1 MEESGDMVFTE
12 ILDNFIKILENIP
25 GNLKSMSMTLL
36 YFLSTIDIA
45 LTIYKNINNPD
56 FNYINWAKTKILK
69 VGFIVFAIKSY
80 EWFLTMVKDFFIS
93 IGTKG
98 LGLSLNSNNYF
109 NDPSAI
115 WDKGREIGGRVID
128 QLSWRPAT
136 YIFILLGLL
145 TYIGFFLLAMRII
158 ICWVEYYFLTGFSI
172 VFLPFG
178 ALDLGVEYYKNVF
191 KTIISCSIKLGVFN
205 MWLLICDKLMKS
217 IMVVEKKYDLD
228 AALVVCGT
236 VYILVAI
243 MLSMPSITTSLLTGS
258 PAVNAGAAMAGAT
271 GAIAGMTRGMGHAYR
286 GTKETVKGAVKGAK
300 IGANSIGG
308 SLGAPGSV
316 GNIVG
321 STFGGAVGA
330 IVGCSYAG
338 ARYGVFKEKAKDKQ
352 NNGNNGNNAS
362 VTSPSNN
369 SSSGG
374 NSSGGN
380 TSQAGSANSNGGSS
394 GSTPNQQSTT
404 SNSPGNN
411 GGTPSGSGQ
420 APSSNIQ
427 GATGSV
433 NTNAQTQVNAPNS
446 NGDTTTQP
454 SSSTNDAT
462 TTDNSN
468 IDSTQ
473 ATGTAQSSATN
484 TTTQPSSNTNDTTT
498 TDNSNIDS
506 TQATGTTQSSATNTD
521 TSTVT
526 NVSNS
531 TSSDSGNNVDNS
543 NNTNSLTNTS
553 STTSSDTG
561 SNSEKRGIKV
571 NGGEAGKLPDW
582 MEGDY

>member
-1 MEESGDMVFTE
+1 MVFTE
-12 ILDNFIKILENIP
+12 ILNNFVKILEKLP
-25 GNLKSMSMTLL
+25 GNLKSMCMTLL

-45 LTIYKNINNPD
+45 LTVYKNINNPD
-56 FNYINWAKTKILK
+56 FNYVNWAKTKILK
-69 VGFIVFAIKSY
+69 IGFIIFAIKSY
-80 EWFLTMVKDFFIS
+80 EWFLSMVKSFFLS
-93 IGTKG
+93 VGTKG
-98 LGLSLNSNNYF
+98 LGISLNGNNYF
-109 NDPSAI
+109 NDPSVI
-115 WDKGREIGGRVID
+115 WDKGREIGDLILDEVSGWP
-128 QLSWRPAT
+128 ST
-136 YIFILLGLL
+136 YVFILLGII
-145 TYIGFFLLAMRII
+145 TYIGFFMLSIQII
-158 ICWVEYYFLTGFSI
+158 ICWVEYYFLTGISI
-172 VFLPFG
+172 IFLPFG
-178 ALDLGVEYYKNVF
+178 ALDLGLEYYKNVF
-191 KTIISCSIKLGVFN
+191 KTIMSCSIKLCVFN
-205 MWLLICDKLMKS
+205 IWLLICDKLIKELL
-217 IMVVEKKYDLD
+217 VVNRGYELD
-228 AALVVCGT
+228 DALVVCGT
-236 VYILVAI
+236 VYILVVI
-243 MLSMPSITTSLLTGS
+243 MLSMPSLTSGLLTGS
-258 PAVNAGAAMAGAT
+258 PTMNAGAAMAGAT
-271 GAIAGMTRGMGHAYR
+271 GAVAGMTRGMGHVYR

-300 IGANSIGG
+300 IGASGG
-308 SLGAPGSV
+308 SRFLGGPGT
-316 GNIVG
+316 GLGIVG
-321 STFGGAVGA
+321 STVGGIGGA
-330 IVGCSYAG
+330 IVGGSYAG

-352 NNGNNGNNAS
+352 NNGNNAS

-369 SSSGG
+369 SSLGG

-454 SSSTNDAT
+454 SS
-462 TTDNSN
+462 
-468 IDSTQ
+468 
-473 ATGTAQSSATN
+473 
-484 TTTQPSSNTNDTTT
+484 NTNDTTT

-506 TQATGTTQSSATNTD
+506 TQATGTAQSNATNMD

-543 NNTNSLTNTS
+543 NNTNSSTNTS
-553 STTSSDTG
+553 STISSDTG

>member
-300 IGANSIGG
+300 IGS
-308 SLGAPGSV
+308 SV
-316 GNIVG
+316 GNGFLGGLGTTGGIIGNTVG
-321 STFGGAVGA
+321 GFAGA
-330 IVGCSYAG
+330 IVGGSYAG

-352 NNGNNGNNAS
+352 NNGNNNGNYVSA
-362 VTSPSNN
+362 TPPSNN

-380 TSQAGSANSNGGSS
+380 TSQAGSASNNGGSS

-404 SNSPGNN
+404 SNSSGN
-411 GGTPSGSGQ
+411 GGGPSGNGQ
-420 APSSNIQ
+420 TPSSNIQ
-427 GATGSV
+427 GTTGSV
-433 NTNAQTQVNAPNS
+433 NTSAQIQANAPS
-446 NGDTTTQP
+446 STGDTSNTQ
-454 SSSTNDAT
+454 SVAS
-462 TTDNSN
+462 
-468 IDSTQ
+468 
-473 ATGTAQSSATN
+473 TN
-484 TTTQPSSNTNDTTT
+484 TTTIDSSNA
-498 TDNSNIDS
+498 DS
-506 TQATGTTQSSATNTD
+506 TQINEGTQSSANDMSTDTNSVNNVNASNTGNDTTASSVSNTSTNTN
-521 TSTVT
+521 S
-526 NVSNS
+526 VSDNN
-531 TSSDSGNNVDNS
+531 TGNNIDNS
-543 NNTNSLTNTS
+543 NNTNSRVDASSENTTTTDIGDS
-553 STTSSDTG
+553 SG
-561 SNSEKRGIKV
+561 KRGIKV

>member
-1 MEESGDMVFTE
+1 MEESGDMVFNE
-12 ILDNFIKILENIP
+12 ILDNFIKILEKIP

-45 LTIYKNINNPD
+45 LTVYKNINNPD
-56 FNYINWAKTKILK
+56 FNYINWAKTKILN
-69 VGFIVFAIKSY
+69 VGFIIFAIKSY
-80 EWFLTMVKDFFIS
+80 EWFLNMVKDFFLS

-98 LGLSLNSNNYF
+98 LGLSFNTNNYF

-115 WDKGREIGGRVID
+115 WDKGREIGGLIIK
-128 QLSWRPAT
+128 QLSWKPAT
-136 YIFILLGLL
+136 YIFILLSLL
-145 TYIGFFLLAMRII
+145 TYIGFFILAMRII
-158 ICWVEYYFLTGFSI
+158 ICWVEYYFLTGISI
-172 VFLPFG
+172 IFLPFG
-178 ALDLGVEYYKNVF
+178 ALDLGLEYYKNVF
-191 KTIISCSIKLGVFN
+191 KTIMSCSIKLCVFN
-205 MWLLICDKLMKS
+205 MWLLICNKLMQS
-217 IMVVEKKYDLD
+217 IMVTGKKYDLD
-228 AALVVCGT
+228 ASLVVCGT
-236 VYILVAI
+236 IYVLVAI
-243 MLSMPSITTSLLTGS
+243 MLSMPSITTGLLTGS

-330 IVGCSYAG
+330 IVGGSYAG

-352 NNGNNGNNAS
+352 NNGNNAS

-380 TSQAGSANSNGGSS
+380 TSQAGSANNNGGSS

-462 TTDNSN
+462 TVDNSN

-473 ATGTAQSSATN
+473 ATGTA
-484 TTTQPSSNTNDTTT
+484 
-498 TDNSNIDS
+498 
-506 TQATGTTQSSATNTD
+506 QSSATNTD

-543 NNTNSLTNTS
+543 NNTNSSTNTS
-553 STTSSDTG
+553 LTTSSDTG

>member
-300 IGANSIGG
+300 IGS
-308 SLGAPGSV
+308 SV
-316 GNIVG
+316 GNGFLGGLGTTGGIIGNTVG
-321 STFGGAVGA
+321 GFAGA
-330 IVGCSYAG
+330 IVGGSYAG

-352 NNGNNGNNAS
+352 NNGNNNGNYVSA
-362 VTSPSNN
+362 TPPSNN

-380 TSQAGSANSNGGSS
+380 TSQAGSASNNGGSS
-394 GSTPNQQSTT
+394 GGTPNQQSTT
-404 SNSPGNN
+404 SNSSGN
-411 GGTPSGSGQ
+411 GGGPSGNGQ
-420 APSSNIQ
+420 TPSSNIQ
-427 GATGSV
+427 GTTGSV
-433 NTNAQTQVNAPNS
+433 NTSAQIQANAPS
-446 NGDTTTQP
+446 STGDTSNTQ
-454 SSSTNDAT
+454 SVAS
-462 TTDNSN
+462 
-468 IDSTQ
+468 
-473 ATGTAQSSATN
+473 TN
-484 TTTQPSSNTNDTTT
+484 TTTIDSSNA
-498 TDNSNIDS
+498 DS
-506 TQATGTTQSSATNTD
+506 TQINGGTQSSANDMSTDTNSVNNVNTSTTGNDTTASSVSNTSTNTN
-521 TSTVT
+521 S
-526 NVSNS
+526 VSDNN
-531 TSSDSGNNVDNS
+531 TGNNIDNS
-543 NNTNSLTNTS
+543 NNTNLTVDASSENTTTTDIGDS
-553 STTSSDTG
+553 SG
-561 SNSEKRGIKV
+561 KRGIKV

>member
-271 GAIAGMTRGMGHAYR
+271 GAIAGLTRGMGHAYR

-300 IGANSIGG
+300 IGS
-308 SLGAPGSV
+308 SV
-316 GNIVG
+316 GNGFLGGLGTTGGIIGNTVG
-321 STFGGAVGA
+321 GFAGA
-330 IVGCSYAG
+330 IVGGSYAG

-352 NNGNNGNNAS
+352 NNGNNNGNYVSA
-362 VTSPSNN
+362 TPPSNN

-380 TSQAGSANSNGGSS
+380 TSQAGSASNNGGSS

-404 SNSPGNN
+404 SNSSGN
-411 GGTPSGSGQ
+411 GGGPSGNGQ
-420 APSSNIQ
+420 TPSSNIQ
-427 GATGSV
+427 GTTGSV
-433 NTNAQTQVNAPNS
+433 NTSAQIQANAPS
-446 NGDTTTQP
+446 SIGDTSNTQ
-454 SSSTNDAT
+454 SVAS
-462 TTDNSN
+462 
-468 IDSTQ
+468 
-473 ATGTAQSSATN
+473 TN
-484 TTTQPSSNTNDTTT
+484 TTTIDSSNA
-498 TDNSNIDS
+498 DS
-506 TQATGTTQSSATNTD
+506 TQINGATQSSANDMSTDTNSVNNVNASTNTSSTGND
-521 TSTVT
+521 TTASSVSNTSTNT
-526 NVSNS
+526 NSVSDNN
-531 TSSDSGNNVDNS
+531 TGNNIDNS
-543 NNTNSLTNTS
+543 NNTNSRVDASSENTTTTDIGDS
-553 STTSSDTG
+553 SG
-561 SNSEKRGIKV
+561 KRGIKV

>member
-300 IGANSIGG
+300 IGS
-308 SLGAPGSV
+308 SV
-316 GNIVG
+316 GNGFLGGLGTTGGIIGNTVG
-321 STFGGAVGA
+321 GFAGA
-330 IVGCSYAG
+330 IVGGSYAG

-352 NNGNNGNNAS
+352 NNGNNNGNYVSA
-362 VTSPSNN
+362 TPPSNN

-380 TSQAGSANSNGGSS
+380 TSQAGSASNNGGSS

-404 SNSPGNN
+404 SNSSGN
-411 GGTPSGSGQ
+411 GGGPSGNGQ
-420 APSSNIQ
+420 TPSSNIQ
-427 GATGSV
+427 GTTGSI
-433 NTNAQTQVNAPNS
+433 NTNAQTQVNTPS
-446 NGDTTTQP
+446 STGDTSNTQ
-454 SSSTNDAT
+454 SVAS
-462 TTDNSN
+462 
-468 IDSTQ
+468 
-473 ATGTAQSSATN
+473 TN
-484 TTTQPSSNTNDTTT
+484 TTTIDSSNT
-498 TDNSNIDS
+498 DS
-506 TQATGTTQSSATNTD
+506 TQISRATQSSVNNTSTNTSTDTGTTTG
-521 TSTVT
+521 TSNRTL
-526 NVSNS
+526 
-531 TSSDSGNNVDNS
+531 SDSGAVNNNS
-543 NNTNSLTNTS
+543 P
-553 STTSSDTG
+553 DTG
-561 SNSEKRGIKV
+561 EDSGKRGVKV

-582 MEGDY
+582 MDGDY

>member
-178 ALDLGVEYYKNVF
+178 TLDLGVEYYKNVF

-258 PAVNAGAAMAGAT
+258 PALNAGATMAGAT

-300 IGANSIGG
+300 IGS
-308 SLGAPGSV
+308 SV
-316 GNIVG
+316 GNGFLGGLGTTGGIIGNTVG
-321 STFGGAVGA
+321 GFAGA
-330 IVGCSYAG
+330 IVGGSYAG

-352 NNGNNGNNAS
+352 NNGNNSGNYVSA
-362 VTSPSNN
+362 TPPSNN

-380 TSQAGSANSNGGSS
+380 TSQAGSASNNGGSS

-404 SNSPGNN
+404 SSSSGN
-411 GGTPSGSGQ
+411 GGGPSGNGQ
-420 APSSNIQ
+420 TPSSNIQ
-427 GATGSV
+427 GTTGSV
-433 NTNAQTQVNAPNS
+433 NTSAQIQANAPS
-446 NGDTTTQP
+446 STGDTSNTQ
-454 SSSTNDAT
+454 SVAS
-462 TTDNSN
+462 
-468 IDSTQ
+468 
-473 ATGTAQSSATN
+473 TN
-484 TTTQPSSNTNDTTT
+484 TTTIDSSNA
-498 TDNSNIDS
+498 DS
-506 TQATGTTQSSATNTD
+506 TQINEGTQSSANDMSTDTNSVNNVNTSTTGNDTTASSVSNTSTNTN
-521 TSTVT
+521 S
-526 NVSNS
+526 VSDNN
-531 TSSDSGNNVDNS
+531 TGNNIDNS
-543 NNTNSLTNTS
+543 NNTNSTVDASSENTTTTDIGDS
-553 STTSSDTG
+553 SG
-561 SNSEKRGIKV
+561 KRGIKV

>member
-1 MEESGDMVFTE
+1 MVFTE
-12 ILDNFIKILENIP
+12 ILNNFVKILEKLP
-25 GNLKSMSMTLL
+25 GNLKSMCMTLL

-45 LTIYKNINNPD
+45 LTVYKNINNPD
-56 FNYINWAKTKILK
+56 FNYVNWAKTKILK
-69 VGFIVFAIKSY
+69 IGFIIFAIKSY
-80 EWFLTMVKDFFIS
+80 EWFLSMVKSFFLS
-93 IGTKG
+93 VGTKG
-98 LGLSLNSNNYF
+98 LGISLNGNNYF
-109 NDPSAI
+109 NDPSVI
-115 WDKGREIGGRVID
+115 WDKGREIGDLILDEVSGWP
-128 QLSWRPAT
+128 ST
-136 YIFILLGLL
+136 YVFILLGII
-145 TYIGFFLLAMRII
+145 TYIGFFMLSIQII
-158 ICWVEYYFLTGFSI
+158 ICWVEYYFLTGISI
-172 VFLPFG
+172 IFLPFG
-178 ALDLGVEYYKNVF
+178 ALDLGLEYYKNVF
-191 KTIISCSIKLGVFN
+191 KTIMSCSIKLCVFN
-205 MWLLICDKLMKS
+205 IWLLICDKLIKELL
-217 IMVVEKKYDLD
+217 VVNRGYELD
-228 AALVVCGT
+228 DALVVCGT
-236 VYILVAI
+236 VYILVVI
-243 MLSMPSITTSLLTGS
+243 MLSMPSLTSGLLTGS
-258 PAVNAGAAMAGAT
+258 PTMNAGAAMAGAT
-271 GAIAGMTRGMGHAYR
+271 GAVAGMTRGMGHVYR

-300 IGANSIGG
+300 IGASGG
-308 SLGAPGSV
+308 SRFLGGPGT
-316 GNIVG
+316 GLGIVG
-321 STFGGAVGA
+321 STVGGIGGA
-330 IVGCSYAG
+330 IVGGSYAG

-352 NNGNNGNNAS
+352 NNGNNAS

-369 SSSGG
+369 SSLGG

-433 NTNAQTQVNAPNS
+433 NTNAQTQVNTPNS

-462 TTDNSN
+462 TVDNSN

-473 ATGTAQSSATN
+473 ATGTAQNSTTN

-506 TQATGTTQSSATNTD
+506 TQATGTAQSNATNMD

-543 NNTNSLTNTS
+543 NNTNSSTNTS

>member
-45 LTIYKNINNPD
+45 LTIYKNINNPE

-80 EWFLTMVKDFFIS
+80 EWFLTMVKDFFLS

-300 IGANSIGG
+300 IGS
-308 SLGAPGSV
+308 SV
-316 GNIVG
+316 GNGFLGGLGTTGGIIGNTVG
-321 STFGGAVGA
+321 GFAGA
-330 IVGCSYAG
+330 IVGGSYAG

-352 NNGNNGNNAS
+352 NNGSNNGNYVS
-362 VTSPSNN
+362 VTPPSNN

-380 TSQAGSANSNGGSS
+380 TSQSGNNGSNSGGNSGSS
-394 GSTPNQQSTT
+394 SNQQNTT

-411 GGTPSGSGQ
+411 GGTPS
-420 APSSNIQ
+420 SNIQ
-427 GATGSV
+427 GATGSI

-446 NGDTTTQP
+446 TVDASNTQ
-454 SSSTNDAT
+454 SVAS
-462 TTDNSN
+462 
-468 IDSTQ
+468 
-473 ATGTAQSSATN
+473 TN
-484 TTTQPSSNTNDTTT
+484 TTTIDSSN
-498 TDNSNIDS
+498 SNS
-506 TQATGTTQSSATNTD
+506 TQTSGATQSSANDISSGTNSVNNVNTSTNTSNTGND
-521 TSTVT
+521 TTSSSVSNTSTNT
-526 NVSNS
+526 NSVSDNN
-531 TSSDSGNNVDNS
+531 TGNNIDNS
-543 NNTNSLTNTS
+543 NNTNSTVDASSENTTTTDIGDS
-553 STTSSDTG
+553 SG
-561 SNSEKRGIKV
+561 KRGIKV

>member
-80 EWFLTMVKDFFIS
+80 EWFLTMVKDFFLS

-217 IMVVEKKYDLD
+217 IMVVEKKYDLA

-330 IVGCSYAG
+330 IVGGSYAG

-352 NNGNNGNNAS
+352 NNGNNSGNYVS
-362 VTSPSNN
+362 TTPPSNN

-380 TSQAGSANSNGGSS
+380 TSQAGSASNNGGSS

-404 SNSPGNN
+404 SNSSGN
-411 GGTPSGSGQ
+411 GGGPSGNGQ
-420 APSSNIQ
+420 TPSSNIQ

-433 NTNAQTQVNAPNS
+433 NTSAQIQANAPS
-446 NGDTTTQP
+446 STGDTSNTQ
-454 SSSTNDAT
+454 SVASTNNT
-462 TTDNSN
+462 TIDSSN
-468 IDSTQ
+468 ADSTQ
-473 ATGTAQSSATN
+473 ING
-484 TTTQPSSNTNDTTT
+484 
-498 TDNSNIDS
+498 
-506 TQATGTTQSSATNTD
+506 GTQSSANDMSTD
-521 TSTVT
+521 TNSVNNVNTSTT
-526 NVSNS
+526 GNDTTASSVSNTS
-531 TSSDSGNNVDNS
+531 TNSNSVSDNNTGNNIDNS
-543 NNTNSLTNTS
+543 NNTNSTVDASSENTTTTDIGDS
-553 STTSSDTG
+553 SG
-561 SNSEKRGIKV
+561 KRGIKV

>member
-300 IGANSIGG
+300 IGS
-308 SLGAPGSV
+308 SV
-316 GNIVG
+316 GNGFLGGLGTTGGIIGNTVG
-321 STFGGAVGA
+321 GFAGA
-330 IVGCSYAG
+330 IVGGSYAG

-352 NNGNNGNNAS
+352 NNGNNSGNYVPA
-362 VTSPSNN
+362 TPPSNN

-380 TSQAGSANSNGGSS
+380 TSQAGSASNNGGSS
-394 GSTPNQQSTT
+394 GGTPNQQSTT
-404 SNSPGNN
+404 SNSSGN
-411 GGTPSGSGQ
+411 GGGPSGNGQ
-420 APSSNIQ
+420 TPSSNIQ
-427 GATGSV
+427 GTTGSV
-433 NTNAQTQVNAPNS
+433 NTSAQIQANAPS
-446 NGDTTTQP
+446 STGDTSNTQ
-454 SSSTNDAT
+454 SVAS
-462 TTDNSN
+462 
-468 IDSTQ
+468 
-473 ATGTAQSSATN
+473 TN
-484 TTTQPSSNTNDTTT
+484 TTTIDSSNA
-498 TDNSNIDS
+498 DS
-506 TQATGTTQSSATNTD
+506 TQINGATQSSANDMSTDTNSVNNVNTSTTGNDTTASSVSNTSTNTN
-521 TSTVT
+521 S
-526 NVSNS
+526 VSDNN
-531 TSSDSGNNVDNS
+531 TGNNIDNS
-543 NNTNSLTNTS
+543 NNTNSRVDASSENTTTTDIGDS
-553 STTSSDTG
+553 SG
-561 SNSEKRGIKV
+561 KRGIKV

>member
-300 IGANSIGG
+300 IGS
-308 SLGAPGSV
+308 SV
-316 GNIVG
+316 GNGFLGGLGTTGGIIGNTVG
-321 STFGGAVGA
+321 GFAGA
-330 IVGCSYAG
+330 IVGGSYAG

-352 NNGNNGNNAS
+352 NNGNNNGNYVSA
-362 VTSPSNN
+362 TPPSNN

-380 TSQAGSANSNGGSS
+380 TSQAGSASNNGGSS

-404 SNSPGNN
+404 SNSSGN
-411 GGTPSGSGQ
+411 GGGPSGNGQ
-420 APSSNIQ
+420 TPSSNIQ
-427 GATGSV
+427 GTIGSV
-433 NTNAQTQVNAPNS
+433 NTSAQIQANAPS
-446 NGDTTTQP
+446 STGDTSNTQ
-454 SSSTNDAT
+454 SVAS
-462 TTDNSN
+462 
-468 IDSTQ
+468 
-473 ATGTAQSSATN
+473 TN
-484 TTTQPSSNTNDTTT
+484 TTTIDSSNA
-498 TDNSNIDS
+498 DS
-506 TQATGTTQSSATNTD
+506 TQINGGTQSSANDMSTDTNSVNNINTSTTGNDTTASSVSNTSTNTN
-521 TSTVT
+521 S
-526 NVSNS
+526 VSDNN
-531 TSSDSGNNVDNS
+531 TGNNIDNS
-543 NNTNSLTNTS
+543 NNTNSRVDASSENTTTTDIGDS
-553 STTSSDTG
+553 SG
-561 SNSEKRGIKV
+561 KRGIKV

>member
-300 IGANSIGG
+300 IGS
-308 SLGAPGSV
+308 SV
-316 GNIVG
+316 GNGFLGGLGTTGGIIGNTVG
-321 STFGGAVGA
+321 GFAGA
-330 IVGCSYAG
+330 IVGGSYAG

-352 NNGNNGNNAS
+352 NNGNNSGNYVSA
-362 VTSPSNN
+362 TPPSNN

-380 TSQAGSANSNGGSS
+380 TSQAGSASNNGGSS

-404 SNSPGNN
+404 SNSSGN
-411 GGTPSGSGQ
+411 GGGPSGNGQ
-420 APSSNIQ
+420 TPSSNIQ
-427 GATGSV
+427 GTTGSV
-433 NTNAQTQVNAPNS
+433 NTSAQIQANAPS
-446 NGDTTTQP
+446 STGDTSNTQ
-454 SSSTNDAT
+454 SVAS
-462 TTDNSN
+462 
-468 IDSTQ
+468 
-473 ATGTAQSSATN
+473 TN
-484 TTTQPSSNTNDTTT
+484 TTTIDSSNA
-498 TDNSNIDS
+498 DS
-506 TQATGTTQSSATNTD
+506 TQINEGTQSSANDMSTDTNSVNNVNASNTGNDTTASSVSNTSTNTN
-521 TSTVT
+521 S
-526 NVSNS
+526 VSDNN
-531 TSSDSGNNVDNS
+531 TGNNIDNS
-543 NNTNSLTNTS
+543 NNTNSRVDASSENTTTTDIGDS
-553 STTSSDTG
+553 SG
-561 SNSEKRGIKV
+561 KRGIKV

>member
-300 IGANSIGG
+300 IGS
-308 SLGAPGSV
+308 SV
-316 GNIVG
+316 GNGFLGGLGTTGGIIGNTVG
-321 STFGGAVGA
+321 GFAGA
-330 IVGCSYAG
+330 IVGGSYAG

-352 NNGNNGNNAS
+352 NNGNNAS

-380 TSQAGSANSNGGSS
+380 TSQAGSASSNGGSS

-433 NTNAQTQVNAPNS
+433 NTNAQIQANAPS
-446 NGDTTTQP
+446 STGDTSNTQ
-454 SSSTNDAT
+454 SVAS
-462 TTDNSN
+462 
-468 IDSTQ
+468 
-473 ATGTAQSSATN
+473 TN
-484 TTTQPSSNTNDTTT
+484 TTTIDSSNA
-498 TDNSNIDS
+498 DS
-506 TQATGTTQSSATNTD
+506 TQINGATQSSANDMSTDTNSVNNVNASTNTSNTGND
-521 TSTVT
+521 TTASSVSNTSTNT
-526 NVSNS
+526 NSVSDNN
-531 TSSDSGNNVDNS
+531 TGNNIDNS
-543 NNTNSLTNTS
+543 NNTNSTVDASSENTTTTDIGDS
-553 STTSSDTG
+553 SG
-561 SNSEKRGIKV
+561 KRGIKV

>member
-330 IVGCSYAG
+330 IVGGSYAG

-352 NNGNNGNNAS
+352 NNGNNTS

-462 TTDNSN
+462 TVDNSN

-506 TQATGTTQSSATNTD
+506 TQATGTAQSSATNTD

-543 NNTNSLTNTS
+543 NNTNSSTNTS

>member
-1 MEESGDMVFTE
+1 MVFTE
-12 ILDNFIKILENIP
+12 ILNNFVKILEKLP
-25 GNLKSMSMTLL
+25 GNLKSMCMTLL

-45 LTIYKNINNPD
+45 LTVYKNINNPD
-56 FNYINWAKTKILK
+56 FNYVNWAKTKILK
-69 VGFIVFAIKSY
+69 IGFIIFAIKSY
-80 EWFLTMVKDFFIS
+80 EWFLSMVKSFFLS
-93 IGTKG
+93 VGTKG
-98 LGLSLNSNNYF
+98 LGISLNGNNYF
-109 NDPSAI
+109 NDPSVI
-115 WDKGREIGGRVID
+115 WDKGREIGDLILDEVSGWP
-128 QLSWRPAT
+128 ST
-136 YIFILLGLL
+136 YVFILLGII
-145 TYIGFFLLAMRII
+145 TYIGFFMLSIQII
-158 ICWVEYYFLTGFSI
+158 ICWVEYYFLTGISI
-172 VFLPFG
+172 IFLPFG
-178 ALDLGVEYYKNVF
+178 ALDLGLEYYKNVF
-191 KTIISCSIKLGVFN
+191 KTIMSCSIKLCVFN
-205 MWLLICDKLMKS
+205 IWLLICDKLIKELL
-217 IMVVEKKYDLD
+217 VVNRGYELD
-228 AALVVCGT
+228 DALVVCGT
-236 VYILVAI
+236 VYILVVI
-243 MLSMPSITTSLLTGS
+243 MLSMPSLTSGLLTGS
-258 PAVNAGAAMAGAT
+258 PTMNAGAAMAGAT
-271 GAIAGMTRGMGHAYR
+271 GAVAGMTRGMGHVYR

-300 IGANSIGG
+300 IGASGG
-308 SLGAPGSV
+308 SRFLGGPGT
-316 GNIVG
+316 GLGIVG
-321 STFGGAVGA
+321 STIGGIGGA
-330 IVGCSYAG
+330 IVGGSYAG

-352 NNGNNGNNAS
+352 NNGNNAS

-369 SSSGG
+369 SSLGG

-427 GATGSV
+427 GATGSI

-462 TTDNSN
+462 TVDNSN

-473 ATGTAQSSATN
+473 ATGTAQSNATN
-484 TTTQPSSNTNDTTT
+484 M
-498 TDNSNIDS
+498 
-506 TQATGTTQSSATNTD
+506 D

-543 NNTNSLTNTS
+543 NNTNSSTNTS
-553 STTSSDTG
+553 STISSDTG

>member
-1 MEESGDMVFTE
+1 MVFTE
-12 ILDNFIKILENIP
+12 ILNNFVKILEKLP
-25 GNLKSMSMTLL
+25 GNLKSMCMTLL

-45 LTIYKNINNPD
+45 LTVYKNINNPD
-56 FNYINWAKTKILK
+56 FNYVNWAKTKILK
-69 VGFIVFAIKSY
+69 IGFIIFAIKSY
-80 EWFLTMVKDFFIS
+80 EWFLSMVKSFFLS
-93 IGTKG
+93 VGTKG
-98 LGLSLNSNNYF
+98 LGISLNGNNYF
-109 NDPSAI
+109 NDPSVI
-115 WDKGREIGGRVID
+115 WDKGREIGDLILDEVSGWP
-128 QLSWRPAT
+128 ST
-136 YIFILLGLL
+136 YVFILLGII
-145 TYIGFFLLAMRII
+145 TYIGFFMLSIQII
-158 ICWVEYYFLTGFSI
+158 ICWVEYYFLTGISI
-172 VFLPFG
+172 IFLPFG
-178 ALDLGVEYYKNVF
+178 ALDLGLEYYKNVF
-191 KTIISCSIKLGVFN
+191 KTIMSCSIKLCVFN
-205 MWLLICDKLMKS
+205 IWLLICDKLIKELL
-217 IMVVEKKYDLD
+217 VVNRGYELD
-228 AALVVCGT
+228 DALVVCGT
-236 VYILVAI
+236 VYILVVI
-243 MLSMPSITTSLLTGS
+243 MLSMPSLTSGLLTGS
-258 PAVNAGAAMAGAT
+258 PTMNAGAAMAGAT
-271 GAIAGMTRGMGHAYR
+271 GAVAGMTRGMGHVYR

-300 IGANSIGG
+300 IGASGG
-308 SLGAPGSV
+308 SRFLGGPGT
-316 GNIVG
+316 GLGIVG
-321 STFGGAVGA
+321 STVGGIGGA
-330 IVGCSYAG
+330 IVGGSYAG

-352 NNGNNGNNAS
+352 NNGNNAS

-369 SSSGG
+369 SSLGG

-462 TTDNSN
+462 TVDNSN

-473 ATGTAQSSATN
+473 ATGTAQNSTTN

-506 TQATGTTQSSATNTD
+506 TQATGTAQSNTTNMD

-543 NNTNSLTNTS
+543 NNTNSSTNTS
-553 STTSSDTG
+553 STISSDTG

>member
-1 MEESGDMVFTE
+1 MVFTE
-12 ILDNFIKILENIP
+12 ILNNFVKILEKLP
-25 GNLKSMSMTLL
+25 GNLKSMCMTLL

-45 LTIYKNINNPD
+45 LTVYKNINNPD
-56 FNYINWAKTKILK
+56 FNYVNWAKTKILK
-69 VGFIVFAIKSY
+69 IGFIIFAIKSY
-80 EWFLTMVKDFFIS
+80 EWFLSMVKSFFLS
-93 IGTKG
+93 VGTKG
-98 LGLSLNSNNYF
+98 LGISLNGNNYF
-109 NDPSAI
+109 NDPSVI
-115 WDKGREIGGRVID
+115 WDKGREIGDLILDEVSGWP
-128 QLSWRPAT
+128 ST
-136 YIFILLGLL
+136 YVFILLGII
-145 TYIGFFLLAMRII
+145 TYIGFFMLSIQII
-158 ICWVEYYFLTGFSI
+158 ICWVEYYFLTGISI
-172 VFLPFG
+172 IFLPFG
-178 ALDLGVEYYKNVF
+178 ALDLGLEYYKNVF
-191 KTIISCSIKLGVFN
+191 KTIMSCSIKLCVFN
-205 MWLLICDKLMKS
+205 IWLLICDKLIKELL
-217 IMVVEKKYDLD
+217 VVNRGYELD
-228 AALVVCGT
+228 DALVVCGT
-236 VYILVAI
+236 VYILVVI
-243 MLSMPSITTSLLTGS
+243 MLSMPSLTSGLLTGS
-258 PAVNAGAAMAGAT
+258 PTMNAGAAMAGAT
-271 GAIAGMTRGMGHAYR
+271 GAVAGMTRGMGHVYR

-300 IGANSIGG
+300 IGASGG
-308 SLGAPGSV
+308 SRFLGGPGT
-316 GNIVG
+316 GLGIVG
-321 STFGGAVGA
+321 STIGGIGGA
-330 IVGCSYAG
+330 IVGGSYAG

-352 NNGNNGNNAS
+352 NNGNNAS

-369 SSSGG
+369 SSLGG

-411 GGTPSGSGQ
+411 GGTPSGSRQ

-462 TTDNSN
+462 TVDNSN

-473 ATGTAQSSATN
+473 ATGTAQSSTTN

-506 TQATGTTQSSATNTD
+506 TQATGTAQSNATNMD

-543 NNTNSLTNTS
+543 NNTNSSTNTS
-553 STTSSDTG
+553 STISSDTG

>member
-300 IGANSIGG
+300 IGS
-308 SLGAPGSV
+308 SV
-316 GNIVG
+316 GNGFLGGLGTTGGIIGNTVG
-321 STFGGAVGA
+321 GFAGA
-330 IVGCSYAG
+330 IVGGSYAG

-352 NNGNNGNNAS
+352 NNGNNSGNYVSA
-362 VTSPSNN
+362 TPPSNN

-380 TSQAGSANSNGGSS
+380 TSQAGSASNNGGSS

-404 SNSPGNN
+404 SNSSGN
-411 GGTPSGSGQ
+411 GGGPSGNGQ
-420 APSSNIQ
+420 TPSSNIQ
-427 GATGSV
+427 GTTGSV
-433 NTNAQTQVNAPNS
+433 NTSAQIQANAPS
-446 NGDTTTQP
+446 STGDTSNTQ
-454 SSSTNDAT
+454 SVAS
-462 TTDNSN
+462 
-468 IDSTQ
+468 
-473 ATGTAQSSATN
+473 TN
-484 TTTQPSSNTNDTTT
+484 TTTIDSSNA
-498 TDNSNIDS
+498 DS
-506 TQATGTTQSSATNTD
+506 TQTSRATQSSANDMSTDTNSVNNVNASNTGNDTTASSVSNTSTNTN
-521 TSTVT
+521 S
-526 NVSNS
+526 VSDNN
-531 TSSDSGNNVDNS
+531 TGNNIDNS
-543 NNTNSLTNTS
+543 NNTNSTVDASSENTTTTDIGDS
-553 STTSSDTG
+553 SG
-561 SNSEKRGIKV
+561 KRGIKV

>member
-300 IGANSIGG
+300 IGS
-308 SLGAPGSV
+308 SV
-316 GNIVG
+316 GNGFLGGLGTTGGIIGNTVG
-321 STFGGAVGA
+321 GFAGA
-330 IVGCSYAG
+330 IVGGSYAG

-352 NNGNNGNNAS
+352 NNGNNAS

-369 SSSGG
+369 SSLGG

-380 TSQAGSANSNGGSS
+380 TSQAGSASNNGGSS

-404 SNSPGNN
+404 SNSSGN
-411 GGTPSGSGQ
+411 GGGPSGNGQ
-420 APSSNIQ
+420 TPSSNIQ
-427 GATGSV
+427 GTTGSV
-433 NTNAQTQVNAPNS
+433 NTSAQIQANAPS
-446 NGDTTTQP
+446 STGDTSNTQ
-454 SSSTNDAT
+454 SVAS
-462 TTDNSN
+462 
-468 IDSTQ
+468 
-473 ATGTAQSSATN
+473 TN
-484 TTTQPSSNTNDTTT
+484 TTTIDSSNA
-498 TDNSNIDS
+498 DS
-506 TQATGTTQSSATNTD
+506 TQINGATQSSANNISSDTNSVNNVNASTNTSSTGND
-521 TSTVT
+521 TTASSVSNTSTNT
-526 NVSNS
+526 NSVSDNN
-531 TSSDSGNNVDNS
+531 TGNNIDNS
-543 NNTNSLTNTS
+543 NNTNSRVDASSENTTTTDIGDS
-553 STTSSDTG
+553 SG
-561 SNSEKRGIKV
+561 KRGIKV

>member
-300 IGANSIGG
+300 IGS
-308 SLGAPGSV
+308 SV
-316 GNIVG
+316 GNGFLGGLGTTGGIIGNTVG
-321 STFGGAVGA
+321 GFAGA
-330 IVGCSYAG
+330 IVGGSYAG

-352 NNGNNGNNAS
+352 NNGNNSGNYVSA
-362 VTSPSNN
+362 TPPSNN

-380 TSQAGSANSNGGSS
+380 TSQAGSASNNGGSVLVKQ
-394 GSTPNQQSTT
+394 NC
-404 SNSPGNN
+404 NN
-411 GGTPSGSGQ
+411 
-420 APSSNIQ
+420 NI
-427 GATGSV
+427 
-433 NTNAQTQVNAPNS
+433 
-446 NGDTTTQP
+446 
-454 SSSTNDAT
+454 
-462 TTDNSN
+462 
-468 IDSTQ
+468 
-473 ATGTAQSSATN
+473 
-484 TTTQPSSNTNDTTT
+484 
-498 TDNSNIDS
+498 
-506 TQATGTTQSSATNTD
+506 
-521 TSTVT
+521 
-526 NVSNS
+526 
-531 TSSDSGNNVDNS
+531 
-543 NNTNSLTNTS
+543 
-553 STTSSDTG
+553 
-561 SNSEKRGIKV
+561 
-571 NGGEAGKLPDW
+571 
-582 MEGDY
+582 

>member
-1 MEESGDMVFTE
+1 MVFTE
-12 ILDNFIKILENIP
+12 ILNNFVKILEKLP
-25 GNLKSMSMTLL
+25 GNLKSMCMTLL

-45 LTIYKNINNPD
+45 LTVYKNINNPD
-56 FNYINWAKTKILK
+56 FNYVNWAKTKILK
-69 VGFIVFAIKSY
+69 IGFIIFAIKSY
-80 EWFLTMVKDFFIS
+80 EWFLSMVKSFFLS
-93 IGTKG
+93 VGTKG
-98 LGLSLNSNNYF
+98 LGISLNGNNYF
-109 NDPSAI
+109 NDPSVI
-115 WDKGREIGGRVID
+115 WDKGREIGDLILDEVSGWP
-128 QLSWRPAT
+128 ST
-136 YIFILLGLL
+136 YVFILLGII
-145 TYIGFFLLAMRII
+145 TYIGFFMLSIQII
-158 ICWVEYYFLTGFSI
+158 ICWVEYYFLTGISI
-172 VFLPFG
+172 IFLPFG
-178 ALDLGVEYYKNVF
+178 ALDLGLEYYKNVF
-191 KTIISCSIKLGVFN
+191 KTIMSCSIKLCVFN
-205 MWLLICDKLMKS
+205 IWLLICDKLIKELL
-217 IMVVEKKYDLD
+217 VVNRGYELD
-228 AALVVCGT
+228 DALVVCGT
-236 VYILVAI
+236 VYILVVI
-243 MLSMPSITTSLLTGS
+243 MLSMPSLTSGLLTGS
-258 PAVNAGAAMAGAT
+258 PTMNAGAAMAGAT
-271 GAIAGMTRGMGHAYR
+271 GAVAGMTRGMGHVYR

-300 IGANSIGG
+300 IGASGG
-308 SLGAPGSV
+308 SRFLGGPGT
-316 GNIVG
+316 GLGIVG
-321 STFGGAVGA
+321 STVGGIGGA
-330 IVGCSYAG
+330 IVGGSYAG

-352 NNGNNGNNAS
+352 NNGNNAS

-369 SSSGG
+369 SSLGG

-462 TTDNSN
+462 TVDNSN

-473 ATGTAQSSATN
+473 ATGTAQSSTTN

-506 TQATGTTQSSATNTD
+506 TQATGTAQSNATNMD

-543 NNTNSLTNTS
+543 NNTNSSTNTS
-553 STTSSDTG
+553 STISSDTG
-561 SNSEKRGIKV
+561 SNSE
-571 NGGEAGKLPDW
+571 
-582 MEGDY
+582 